1 MSRNSIFG
9 LSRRF
14 VYTQFSNRI
23 VCFVYSLHCLSFQ
36 VMCGGL
42 LCVEIQF
49 CTRWLPKKFELIP
62 SDFTKSFQL
71 CRVELLGRLHL
82 LHMCIYEL
90 IFASTMSHSKRIL
103 NIRAYIVLKIL
114 GLKRGLLIL
123 LCHSHISSV
132 LNRLFFVPF
141 VNKWGLR

>member
-1 MSRNSIFG
+1 MRRNPI
-9 LSRRF
+9 
-14 VYTQFSNRI
+14 
-23 VCFVYSLHCLSFQ
+23 LHTLA
-36 VMCGGL
+36 
-42 LCVEIQF
+42 
-49 CTRWLPKKFELIP
+49 TKKKFELIP

-71 CRVELLGRLHL
+71 CRVELLERLHL

-132 LNRLFFVPF
+132 LNRLFIVPF